1 MFCKELYLDEY
12 TAGNLKTIRRKIRHG
27 KYMPG
32 IYVLMLSK
40 KDGTL
45 EYMNSAYLAQKY
57 YKKNPPF
64 IIGLAKSQESMLHMI
79 QSIFEE
85 VCLLTHANFTRLS
98 HKYHRIPGVRKS
110 YSRAIPLPIH
120 HLIFILYG

>member
-1 MFCKELYLDEY
+1 MFCRELYLDEY
-12 TAGNLKTIRRKIRHG
+12 TAGNLKTIRRKIRQG

-79 QSIFEE
+79 QGIFEE
-85 VCLLTHANFTRLS
+85 VLQVRGDVDVRAYLKEKTSGEEYKKLRMFRFT
-98 HKYHRIPGVRKS
+98 
-110 YSRAIPLPIH
+110 
-120 HLIFILYG
+120 IFDQDGDN